1 MVRSN
6 IRASDRK
13 CQILSETDNRSQFLN
28 LDEFRTLIA
37 EITRAVNERHIAY
50 MSDRVDELTL
60 LRPIDF
66 LAPLSHDRPM
76 VNPTVSSGD
85 DSRDSSYQPKKLSAA
100 DKLVDMW
107 TEQSRRLQTFWNMRH
122 EMVLLGSVE
131 RGPRPDKTT
140 SNRRPQGQVVPNLI
154 GQYVLV
160 KDDSTPQYKWKR
172 AEILDLI
179 ASSDGVIRTASIR
192 LPSRSIS
199 RRAIYHLYPI
209 EVELKELRPP
219 YSIFVLKQHPRKRSS
234 GQWKTKSSAR
244 SGTTT
249 PTSQVHHV
257 SQGQLCGVR
266 IRPATREVSR
276 KVYVLLHVCRRP
288 VI

>member
-1 MVRSN
+1 
-6 IRASDRK
+6 
-13 CQILSETDNRSQFLN
+13 
-28 LDEFRTLIA
+28 
-37 EITRAVNERHIAY
+37 

-249 PTSQVHHV
+249 PTSQVHHTA
-257 SQGQLCGVR
+257 SDLG
-266 IRPATREVSR
+266 SR
-276 KVYVLLHVCRRP
+276 KRAKDRPSKKSNTEIPNELLRRM
-288 VI
+288 ISLYLESASDSGRDQYQKNQTQISQTCNRHGARD